1 MDASVRTRVRAL
13 TARELGIDLDE
24 LRDDASFAGELE
36 ADSLELVSLI
46 MSVEAEFEAHE
57 LAIPDDQASEIDTVD
72 DAVAY
77 IEALGIQ

>member
-57 LAIPDDQASEIDTVD
+57 LVIPDDQASEIDSVD

>member
-57 LAIPDDQASEIDTVD
+57 LAIPDDQAREIDTVE